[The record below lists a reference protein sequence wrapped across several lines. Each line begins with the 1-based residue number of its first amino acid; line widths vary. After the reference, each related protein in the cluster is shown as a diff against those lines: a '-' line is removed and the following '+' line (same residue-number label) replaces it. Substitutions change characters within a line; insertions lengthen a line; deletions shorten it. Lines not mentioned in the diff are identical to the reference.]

1 MQMRLTLL
9 CVFLMAL
16 VSPVWAQLPDAPTAE
31 GGAQLN
37 YFKYATGGL
46 GLHNLGW
53 YAGAKLGKSKS
64 RLNDRIWEFDLWRTR
79 HPKEIRM
86 SNPQFINP
94 RPYVFGKLNDLFLL
108 HIGYGQQRLIFDKSE
123 KSGVEVRYQWTIGPS
138 VALLKPV
145 YLDILYPI
153 NPNDPFLL
161 TTRTERY
168 DPTRHFENNIY
179 GSSRFSRGIEEVGIQ
194 PGIYAKGGMIFE
206 WGSFTEEV
214 RVLEAGL
221 SVDCFPQRLPVMTAI
236 TNPQFF
242 FSFYL
247 GFQLGKRW

>member
-1 MQMRLTLL
+1 MRLFVFAMLL
-9 CVFLMAL
+9 ASLPGAAL
-16 VSPVWAQLPDAPTAE
+16 AQMPGGEVAP
-31 GGAQLN
+31 GGPQLN
-37 YFKYATGGL
+37 YFKYATGGV
-46 GLHNLGW
+46 GIHNLGW
-53 YAGAKLGKSKS
+53 YAGAKIGKSKS
-64 RLNDRIWEFDLWRTR
+64 RLTDQIWEFDMWRTR

-108 HIGYGQQRLIFDKSE
+108 HVGYGQQRLIFEKSE
-123 KSGVEVRYQWTIGPS
+123 KSGVEVRYQWSLGPS
-138 VALLKPV
+138 IAFLKPI

-153 NPNDPFLL
+153 SPGDPFTL

-168 DPTRHFENNIY
+168 DPARHFENNIY
-179 GSSRFSRGIEEVGIQ
+179 GSSRFGTGLDEVSVQ
-194 PGIYAKGGMIFE
+194 PGLYAKGGLIFE
-206 WGSFTEEV
+206 WGAFTEEV

-221 SVDCFPQRLPVMTAI
+221 SVDCFPQRLPVMTA
-236 TNPQFF
+236 TPNPQFF

>member
-1 MQMRLTLL
+1 MRLTIFFVLL
-9 CVFLMAL
+9 VAFGLQ
-16 VSPVWAQLPDAPTAE
+16 VKAQLPDDGYGEAGP
-31 GGAQLN
+31 QLN

-53 YAGAKLGKSKS
+53 YAGAKLGKSNS
-64 RLNDRIWEFDLWRTR
+64 RLNDRIWEFDIWRTR

-123 KSGVEVRYQWTIGPS
+123 KSGVEVRYQWSLGPS

-145 YLDILYPI
+145 YLDILYPV

-168 DPTRHFENNIY
+168 DPSRHFENNIY
-179 GSSRFSRGIEEVGIQ
+179 GSSRFATGIDEVAVQ

-206 WGSFTEEV
+206 WGAFTEEV

-221 SVDCFPQRLPVMTAI
+221 SVDFYPQRLPVMSGT

>member
-1 MQMRLTLL
+1 MRKILLL
-9 CVFLMAL
+9 CFGLGL
-16 VSPVWAQLPDAPTAE
+16 LCFEGLAQSMED
-31 GGAQLN
+31 GGSQLN
-37 YFKYATGGL
+37 YFKYATGGF

-53 YAGAKLGKSKS
+53 YAGGKRATTKS
-64 RLNDRIWEFDLWRTR
+64 RLHDQIWEFDFWRTR

-108 HIGYGQQRLIFDKSE
+108 HMGYGTQRLIFDKSE
-123 KSGVEVRYQWTIGPS
+123 KSGVEVRYQLSGGPS
-138 VALLKPV
+138 LALLKPV
-145 YLDILYPI
+145 YLDVLYPVS
-153 NPNDPFLL
+153 PGDPFQF

-168 DPTRHFENNIY
+168 DPEKHFENNIY
-179 GSSRFSRGIEEVGIQ
+179 GSSRFANGLEEIALQ
-194 PGIYAKGGMIFE
+194 PGLYVKGGVVFE
-206 WGSFTEEV
+206 WGAFTEEV

-221 SVDCFPQRLPVMTAI
+221 SVDIFPQRLPVMTSI
-236 TNPQFF
+236 PNPQFF

>member
-1 MQMRLTLL
+1 MRVLL
-9 CVFLMAL
+9 LLLLGLLPSLAM
-16 VSPVWAQLPDAPTAE
+16 AQLPQGDIGQSGP
-31 GGAQLN
+31 QLN

-46 GLHNLGW
+46 GMHNLGW
-53 YAGAKLGKSKS
+53 YAGAKIGKSKS
-64 RLNDRIWEFDLWRTR
+64 RLTDQIWEFDLWRTR

-108 HIGYGQQRLIFDKSE
+108 HVGYGQQRLIFDKSE
-123 KSGVEVRYQWTIGPS
+123 KSGVEVRYQWTLGPS
-138 VALLKPV
+138 IALLKPI
-145 YLDILYPI
+145 YLDILYPLS
-153 NPNDPFLL
+153 PGDPFNL

-168 DPTRHFENNIY
+168 DPNRHFENNIY
-179 GSSRFSRGIEEVGIQ
+179 GSSRFATGLNEIGVQ
-194 PGIYAKGGMIFE
+194 PGFYGKAGLIFE
-206 WGSFTEEV
+206 WGAFTEEV

-221 SVDCFPQRLPVMTAI
+221 SVDCFPQRLPVMTA
-236 TNPQFF
+236 TPNPQFF